1 MFWPTLSEIKSVVRD
16 VLNDGEDNHAEK
28 IKLTK
33 EVDTLKRQ
41 ITDLEHKKGL
51 EEKEIEHLV
60 KMKEEKIAIETQ
72 KKQLE
77 IDAKYQAEVMKLQ
90 TDYHERV
97 IKLLKD
103 EHDKIQAIYSEIMRR
118 LPNVNVAL
126 KGEIGNGSRS

>member
-1 MFWPTLSEIKSVVRD
+1 MFLISEAKFRRAIHEEMSSGD
-16 VLNDGEDNHAEK
+16 IHEK
-28 IKLTK
+28 KRLEK
-33 EVDTLKRQ
+33 EVEDLKHGIRE
-41 ITDLEHKKGL
+41 LEHKKAL

-77 IDAKYQAEVMKLQ
+77 IDGKYQAEVMKLQ

-103 EHDKIQAIYSEIMRR
+103 EHDKIQQIYSEIMRR
-118 LPNVNVAL
+118 LPNVNLAL
-126 KGEIGNGSRS
+126 RGEVGNGSAK